1 MHYLIILQEFN
12 LKKYIIKL
20 YIVKYNIL
28 YITIMSDNF
37 INQLTIDYL
46 VNNNH
51 LKKHLENIKAKNAS
65 KKEKKFYRKRIMN
78 ITKDLLIFKEM
89 EEPLLPDVKC
99 AFENYVKTCIEY
111 FKTLDECDII
121 QEDYSE
127 LEELD
132 NVLNL
137 SENKNI
143 SIDDAN
149 NLLMR
154 SVKITPLDKLVKRTI
169 FKKEQEI
176 MPIQKEINLNE
187 PYLKNK
193 GICQKKNITNK

>member
-1 MHYLIILQEFN
+1 MN
-12 LKKYIIKL
+12 L
-20 YIVKYNIL
+20 
-28 YITIMSDNF
+28 
-37 INQLTIDYL
+37 
-46 VNNNH
+46 
-51 LKKHLENIKAKNAS
+51 
-65 KKEKKFYRKRIMN
+65 
-78 ITKDLLIFKEM
+78 TKDLLIFKEM

-149 NLLMR
+149 HLLMR

-169 FKKEQEI
+169 FKKEQEV

>member
-1 MHYLIILQEFN
+1 MIENGYDWYQYG
-12 LKKYIIKL
+12 KY
-20 YIVKYNIL
+20 
-28 YITIMSDNF
+28 T
-37 INQLTIDYL
+37 NQ
-46 VNNNH
+46 
-51 LKKHLENIKAKNAS
+51 
-65 KKEKKFYRKRIMN
+65 
-78 ITKDLLIFKEM
+78 
-89 EEPLLPDVKC
+89 
-99 AFENYVKTCIEY
+99 FENYVKTCIEY

-149 NLLMR
+149 HLLMR